1 MLINCL
7 AIDDE
12 LQSLDILADN
22 IRRISFLHLVKC
34 CSDAY
39 EATEIMLKQPIDLLF
54 LDIHLPELSGLQFL
68 ESLTHKPMV
77 IFVTAYKN
85 YALEGFN
92 LDVLDYLV
100 KPVPFERF
108 LKAVNKAAEYHV
120 FKKYSPPPGIPG
132 GRPDYIFVNVDYSL
146 TKIILKDLT
155 HVEALK
161 DYVKIYM
168 QGLPKPVISKMTMKA
183 LSDKLV
189 LPDFVRVHKSFIV
202 AIDKIEHIRKSRIII
217 GDHYIPISDHYK
229 ADFFNRI
236 GQKG

>member
-34 CSDAY
+34 CNDAY
-39 EATEIMLKQPIDLLF
+39 EATEIMQKQPIDLLF

-68 ESLTHKPMV
+68 ASLTHKPMV

-92 LDVLDYLV
+92 LDVLDYLL

-108 LKAVNKAAEYHV
+108 LKSANKAAEYHA
-120 FKKYSPPPGIPG
+120 FKKQISQSGIPG

-146 TKIILKDLT
+146 TKIRLQDVT
-155 HVEALK
+155 HIEALK
-161 DYVKIYM
+161 DYIKIYLLG
-168 QGLPKPVISKMTMKA
+168 QSKPVISKMTMKA

-202 AIDKIEHIRKSRIII
+202 AIDKIEHIRKSRIVI